1 MRSDNKDETKYVL
14 KLLFTLIIAIV
25 AVSFAY
31 SLAKPD
37 IYGESRLTTLDY
49 IPVEKAIKN
58 KDYNEAYELL
68 QAMCKQKGI
77 KWNLYLRYYTY
88 FGACKLFDDGNYKAA
103 YENFDKIRGF
113 RDVDSFYKKEEYEY
127 LKLCGTWYMVDSQ
140 INADFIL
147 SISGKQMV
155 MTTIEYGY
163 YDTQTNEI
171 SFTLIKKENKYI
183 MQRSDGQCDYYLTF
197 FDSKLE
203 MREYDTGLLIGTF
216 VCEDEDVE

>member
-1 MRSDNKDETKYVL
+1 MRSDNKDETKYIL
-14 KLLFTLIIAIV
+14 KLLFTLMIAIV

-68 QAMCKQKGI
+68 QAMCKKEGI

-155 MTTIEYGY
+155 VTTIEYGY
-163 YDTQTNEI
+163 YDSQTNEI
-171 SFTLIKKENKYI
+171 SFTLVKKDNKYI
-183 MQRSDGQCDYYLTF
+183 MQQSDGQCDYYLTF
-197 FDSKLE
+197 FGSKLE
-203 MREYDTGLLIGTF
+203 LREYDTGSLIGTF
-216 VCEDEDVE
+216 VCEDAE

>member
-1 MRSDNKDETKYVL
+1 MRSDNKDETKYIL

-68 QAMCKQKGI
+68 QAMCKKEGI

-155 MTTIEYGY
+155 VTTIEYGY
-163 YDTQTNEI
+163 YDSQTNEI
-171 SFTLIKKENKYI
+171 SFTLLRQYRTNH
-183 MQRSDGQCDYYLTF
+183 
-197 FDSKLE
+197 
-203 MREYDTGLLIGTF
+203 
-216 VCEDEDVE
+216 

>member
-1 MRSDNKDETKYVL
+1 MRSDNKDETKYIL

-68 QAMCKQKGI
+68 QAMCKKEGI

-113 RDVDSFYKKEEYEY
+113 RDVDSFYKKAA
-127 LKLCGTWYMVDSQ
+127 V
-140 INADFIL
+140 
-147 SISGKQMV
+147 
-155 MTTIEYGY
+155 
-163 YDTQTNEI
+163 
-171 SFTLIKKENKYI
+171 
-183 MQRSDGQCDYYLTF
+183 RP
-197 FDSKLE
+197 
-203 MREYDTGLLIGTF
+203 RIG
-216 VCEDEDVE
+216 

>member
-1 MRSDNKDETKYVL
+1 MRSDNKDETKYIL

-37 IYGESRLTTLDY
+37 IYVESRLTTLDY

-127 LKLCGTWYMVDSQ
+127 LQLCGTWYMVDSQ

-155 MTTIEYGY
+155 VTTIEYGY
-163 YDTQTNEI
+163 YDSQTNEI
-171 SFTLIKKENKYI
+171 SFTLVKKDNKYI
-183 MQRSDGQCDYYLTF
+183 MQQSDGQCDYYLTF
-197 FDSKLE
+197 FGSKLE
-203 MREYDTGLLIGTF
+203 LREYDTGSLIGTF
-216 VCEDEDVE
+216 VCEDAE

>member
-1 MRSDNKDETKYVL
+1 MRSDNKDETKYIL

-77 KWNLYLRYYTY
+77 KWNL
-88 FGACKLFDDGNYKAA
+88 
-103 YENFDKIRGF
+103 I
-113 RDVDSFYKKEEYEY
+113 
-127 LKLCGTWYMVDSQ
+127 
-140 INADFIL
+140 
-147 SISGKQMV
+147 
-155 MTTIEYGY
+155 
-163 YDTQTNEI
+163 
-171 SFTLIKKENKYI
+171 
-183 MQRSDGQCDYYLTF
+183 
-197 FDSKLE
+197 
-203 MREYDTGLLIGTF
+203 
-216 VCEDEDVE
+216 